1 MKDVRPT
8 GRYLKDLKLAQR
20 RGYDFK
26 KLAAVLDLLRAGK
39 PLPTSNRDHALKG
52 RWQSYRDCHIAPDW
66 VLIYRDHG
74 DAIELVRSGT
84 HSDLFGSAGR
94 S

>member
-20 RGYDFK
+20 RGYDLK
-26 KLAAVLDLLRAGK
+26 KLAAVLDLLRLDK
-39 PLPTSNRDHALKG
+39 PLPASNRDHALKG
-52 RWQSYRDCHIAPDW
+52 RWENYRDCHIAPDW

-74 DAIELVRSGT
+74 DELELVRMGT
-84 HSDLFGSAGR
+84 HADLFG
-94 S
+94 